1 MHTIAPPTPRQR
13 RLLEALA
20 LGPVSRED
28 ADRIAPATNGPHFIG
43 TLRRAYRLAIPCER
57 IPCTTIDG
65 DPSWCGLYVPTAADR
80 RSIASILAAFNSEDV
95 A

>member
-1 MHTIAPPTPRQR
+1 MATIAPPTPRQR

-20 LGPVSRED
+20 RGPVSRAD

-43 TLRRAYRLAIPCER
+43 TLRRCYRLALPCER
-57 IPCTTIDG
+57 VPCVTVDG
-65 DPSWCGLYVPTAADR
+65 EPSWRGVYCPTAADR
-80 RSIASILAAFNSEDV
+80 RRIARILATIDGEGA